1 MTFDDIITR
10 LDKYAKT
17 INRAII
23 GVAVF
28 EAVIV
33 VFIGV
38 VSNNLTT
45 SNPTL
50 NKVCLYSLVVL
61 TALYLLLLFIRT
73 AYTASFPG
81 SITNELKSER
91 ELQILKRD
99 VARQET
105 ISEFFVLTMQRL
117 NGQTCALNVG
127 DDTNLC
133 DKGIQQGIRDLI
145 EPVIEN
151 AYFLLDTINHKFTI
165 GVYLNSYR
173 SMSRDKDS
181 EQGVIWIDDKLDK
194 RTLLEKDIFEN
205 SALQGEQLA
214 LQSAIRQSFNNTEFV
229 KQDYSADG
237 NNFTIV
243 CSPMPLACDENY
255 GLGVLFIISKQVNT
269 IPTDL
274 PTKLTIFNRV
284 IANWIYRYNECI
296 NSRQARNA

>member
-1 MTFDDIITR
+1 MTFNDIITR

-17 INRAII
+17 INQAII
-23 GVAVF
+23 GVAIF

-33 VFIGV
+33 IFIGV

-45 SNPTL
+45 ENPTI
-50 NKVCLYSLVVL
+50 NEFSLYTLIFL
-61 TALYLLLLFIRT
+61 TALYLLLLFVRT

-81 SITNELKSER
+81 SIANELKSER

-99 VARQET
+99 AERQET

-133 DKGIQQGIRDLI
+133 DKGIQQGIKDLI

-151 AYFLLDTINHKFTI
+151 AYFLLDTINSKFTI
-165 GVYLNSYR
+165 GVYLDGYR
-173 SMSRDKDS
+173 SMSRDNDWEK
-181 EQGVIWIDDKLDK
+181 GVICIDDKLGK
-194 RTLLEKDIFEN
+194 EILLEKNIFDN
-205 SALQGEQLA
+205 VSLQGEQLA

-229 KQDYSADG
+229 KHDYSSDG

-243 CSPMPLACDENY
+243 CSPMPLACDEND
-255 GLGVLFIISKQVNT
+255 GLGVLFIISKHVAT
-269 IPTDL
+269 IPNDL

-296 NSRQARNA
+296 NSRQAPTA